1 MTVTGFDAVTV
12 EHVADVAEVSPSS
25 ISRWFGTKES
35 IVIWDEFD
43 PQTVAAID
51 AAMTTGVVEHQ
62 VEPPTIDM
70 HLPDE
75 VGDLL
80 AVADVEPG
88 ASRDARAGSGQLH
101 PETFGSLMLDVGEPV
116 PLGFHHP
123 RTEATSQGRST
134 YQTQTRPSQAE
145 LAGWRCR

>member
-1 MTVTGFDAVTV
+1 LSNA
-12 EHVADVAEVSPSS
+12 
-25 ISRWFGTKES
+25 
-35 IVIWDEFD
+35 
-43 PQTVAAID
+43 
-51 AAMTTGVVEHQ
+51 Q

-80 AVADVEPG
+80 AVADVEQG

-101 PETFGSLMLDVGEPV
+101 PETFGSLILDVGEPV

-134 YQTQTRPSQAE
+134 CQTQTRPSQAE
-145 LAGWRCR
+145 LVGRVAVSMSRRSEDEGVWRCPTTRW